1 MLHKKF
7 GEYDGHLDKAEAVWY
22 IEYARA
28 RHFPGEIPRKW
39 SQDHFLPPAEE
50 REAWMH
56 QMAAKGVRVFITNPR
71 CVKTGLDFLLSIKMS
86 YITIPRLFFTNTA
99 MTFLPCGRRAGAITA

>member
-39 SQDHFLPPAEE
+39 SQDHFLPACGKKGRLIVMVPMCVFVCVGI
-50 REAWMH
+50 RGVLRFF
-56 QMAAKGVRVFITNPR
+56 AKFWIG
-71 CVKTGLDFLLSIKMS
+71 
-86 YITIPRLFFTNTA
+86 A
-99 MTFLPCGRRAGAITA
+99 MK